1 MIAVAWRSNIEIGLP
16 KYLILSGDVLLPEV
30 ILLAKSDD
38 TFLPI
43 SAPKPLNKPPSLK
56 PVAESTDAPMA
67 SPPATPAPTSSSLTM
82 FSFLKILDLICY
94 LVQLDYRMI

>member
-1 MIAVAWRSNIEIGLP
+1 MVS
-16 KYLILSGDVLLPEV
+16 EV

-56 PVAESTDAPMA
+56 PVTESTDAPMA
-67 SPPATPAPTSSSLTM
+67 SPPATPAPTISSLAM
-82 FSFLKILDLICY
+82 FCNSGFDVLPDTVGLPNDLDCIIPYGFPSCFF
-94 LVQLDYRMI
+94 